1 MGRLFHLGAAV
12 AKARAR
18 ELLERFGV
26 RDVGVRRSTL
36 NDVFFALTGHPA
48 EEDRDAGGDG
58 DTDRS
63 AGAERADGE
72 ATIR

>member
-1 MGRLFHLGAAV
+1 
-12 AKARAR
+12 
-18 ELLERFGV
+18 V